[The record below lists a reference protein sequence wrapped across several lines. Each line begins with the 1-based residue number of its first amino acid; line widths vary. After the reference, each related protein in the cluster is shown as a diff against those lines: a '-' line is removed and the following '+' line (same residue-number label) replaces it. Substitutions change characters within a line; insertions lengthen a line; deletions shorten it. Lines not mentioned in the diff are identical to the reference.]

1 MQTNIVAA
9 PQPLEKDQWHCLME
23 GDIFSLM
30 PGKYIYRVHVKEDDQ
45 TLRWFSLSLT
55 GIHLLFSNNRAQ
67 SDWLCMNLYI
77 YLTSLRK
84 GLIYWCWMHLFKVNI
99 CTVCFFNTFKF
110 GFILVWNTFFN
121 LKWFLMDTMK
131 CYSVFLLNAVTLWK
145 WNWLQMFHI
154 DFNYRPSWIF
164 SPSWIFK
171 YIHACSLIILCH
183 LKIAPFIKASHLSHL
198 SIFPLDMIL
207 SVWLNVFI
215 LTFSLKTDLWPQGSD
230 QRTLLLSFS
239 IMSTLGSN
247 GHVQN
252 GCSDNTQ
259 MINKW

>member
-77 YLTSLRK
+77 YFTSLRK
-84 GLIYWCWMHLFKVNI
+84 GLIYWCWMYLFKVNI

-121 LKWFLMDTMK
+121 LKWYLMDTMNEVLH
-131 CYSVFLLNAVTLWK
+131 CFLVECCHIMEVKLVANVSH
-145 WNWLQMFHI
+145 WLQ
-154 DFNYRPSWIF
+154 
-164 SPSWIFK
+164 
-171 YIHACSLIILCH
+171 LQIL
-183 LKIAPFIKASHLSHL
+183 
-198 SIFPLDMIL
+198 M
-207 SVWLNVFI
+207 NI
-215 LTFSLKTDLWPQGSD
+215 LTLMNIQ
-230 QRTLLLSFS
+230 
-239 IMSTLGSN
+239 
-247 GHVQN
+247 
-252 GCSDNTQ
+252 
-259 MINKW
+259 IN